1 MAGQNER
8 EVEEMA
14 LRQLILSKR
23 ISGLKNQ
30 LEELR
35 KKETDFTTRAEALK
49 TREAEIEAAVNE
61 ITDETPEADKAIVDE
76 SVAAFEADQ
85 QTLETDKQTNEEAK
99 KKLESEIELLQKELD
114 EVDQRSKTPPSA
126 QPNTQKRK
134 DDKYMSNRAKF
145 FSGMTAEARSALI
158 TRDDVKDFLTRAREL
173 GAQSRSVT
181 GADLLVP
188 EIMLDMLRDN
198 IATYSK
204 LITKVNYKPLKGT
217 ARQNVT
223 GTVPEAVWTEMVGAL
238 NELNISFNQVEVDG
252 YKVGGFIVIPNS
264 TLKDSD
270 ENLASD
276 VMMQISKAIGIAL
289 DKAILFGLGTKQPL
303 GIVTRLAQTAKP
315 SDYSANAP
323 AWVDLHTANVTKV
336 STTGAALIGSII
348 TAFGACKNDFSD
360 GRKFFAMNSITH
372 ALLVTTLLSFNAAG
386 ALATGMSNQMPILG
400 GDIVILDFIA
410 DYDIIGGYGDLY
422 LLVEREGT
430 MLASSEHVKFIEDN
444 TVFKG
449 MARYDGLPVIAKGFF
464 VININNT
471 TATTVEAFETD
482 YANTALGALG
492 VTSVAGTSAGDTLV
506 AVTGKE
512 SSGTTLGYKVSGKAI
527 DVKSGDSKTLFTAWD
542 GSADITAATGKI
554 ITVAEF
560 DGNSRAI
567 KAGSAQIV
575 AKA

>member
-1 MAGQNER
+1 
-8 EVEEMA
+8 MA

-23 ISGLKNQ
+23 ISGLKSQ
-30 LEELR
+30 LEDLR
-35 KKETDFTTRAEALK
+35 KKDAEFVTRKEALK
-49 TREAEIEAAVNE
+49 TREAELEAAVNE
-61 ITDETPEADKAIVDE
+61 ITEETPEADKTVVDE

-85 QTLETDKQTNEEAK
+85 QALETEQTENEADK
-99 KKLESEIELLQKELD
+99 KKLEDEIQLLQKELD
-114 EVDQRSKTPPSA
+114 EIDQRSKTPPA
-126 QPNTQKRK
+126 PPEPEKRK
-134 DDKYMSNRAKF
+134 DEKHMSNRAKF
-145 FSGMTAEARSALI
+145 FSGMSAEARTALI
-158 TRDDVKDFLTRAREL
+158 TRDDVKEFLVRVREFGSQAR
-173 GAQSRSVT
+173 SIT
-181 GADLLVP
+181 GSDLLIPDV
-188 EIMLDMLRDN
+188 MLDMLRDN
-198 IATYSK
+198 ISKYSK

-252 YKVGGFIVIPNS
+252 YKVGGFVVIPNS

-276 VMMQISKAIGIAL
+276 VMTQISKAIGIAL

-303 GIVTRLAQTAKP
+303 GIVTRLAQTSKP

-323 AWVDLHTANVTKV
+323 TWVDLHTSNITKV

-360 GRKFFAMNSITH
+360 GSKFFAMNSVTLAH
-372 ALLVTTLLSFNAAG
+372 LVSTLLSFNAAG
-386 ALATGMSNQMPILG
+386 ALATGMNNQMPILG
-400 GDIVILDFIA
+400 GDIVVLDFIS

-430 MLASSEHVKFIEDN
+430 VLASSEHVKFIEDN

-449 MARYDGLPVIAKGFF
+449 LARYDGLPVIAKGFF
-464 VININNT
+464 VININNATATT
-471 TATTVEAFETD
+471 TATFETD

-492 VTSVAGTSAGDTLV
+492 VTSVAGTASGDTLV
-506 AVTGKE
+506 AVTGTE
-512 SSGTTLGYKVSGKAI
+512 SSGTTLGYKVAGKAV
-527 DVKSGDSKTLFTAWD
+527 DVKTGDAKSLFTAWD
-542 GSADITAATGKI
+542 GSADITAATGKV
-554 ITVAEF
+554 ITVVEF

-567 KAGSAQIV
+567 KAGSAQVV